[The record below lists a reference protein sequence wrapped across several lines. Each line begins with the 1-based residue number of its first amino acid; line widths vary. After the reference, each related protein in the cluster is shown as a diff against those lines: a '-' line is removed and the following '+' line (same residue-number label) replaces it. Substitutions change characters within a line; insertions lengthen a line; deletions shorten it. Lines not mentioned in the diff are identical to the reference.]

1 MKKKLEKVILIILI
15 IQTMILGNFIF
26 IGKNIVEAISEET
39 VSSTTTNCKNVEL
52 SAYFKTEEEKYTIQ
66 KDLYLGQTEKLYI
79 KVEVKKEGYFEGS
92 LSLENSNVDLKNTI
106 LSDKVEKIEGN
117 KIKLQQIRAGE
128 TVEIP
133 VEIVLQ
139 RKTQVPLSF
148 FNAQVQIKI
157 EGIYQGNLQDNIE
170 VAGSVDVN
178 VKWSSKNKSAVLE
191 GDVITNKTYYLDE
204 IEKSVLQMSLY
215 TGLTEQDYAIK
226 STDIKIQVPCKEK
239 VEKIEVIGIDTNLP
253 ITESNY
259 RFDKETGIV
268 EVNLFN
274 GESEGNVLW
283 QNKLD
288 QILLYIQYQE
298 KVEIRS
304 AILDVNAQL
313 ELYDTTKLEKSLQF
327 SLEEEKEGLSTYKI
341 QNTETQMYNGRL
353 LAGEKKDF
361 QRNSIINLNDTQ
373 ILHSFEFIEE
383 QDTYRIG
390 EKEENANS
398 RYLQTKITKQELDFI
413 LGEKGIL
420 RILNQNQE
428 MIAEITKQSIAENG
442 EVIITYP
449 ENIKEII
456 IQIENP
462 EQRGKLELRHIKEL
476 QEDKGNV
483 AAQQADALIQ
493 RVQNY
498 DKYVEEKVLEIGQAK
513 ETISTQI
520 NKKELTALELNENIE
535 MRVILLT
542 NSDEQKLF
550 KNPKIEIQ
558 FPAEIEEI
566 NVKSIHLLYEEEM
579 KIVSAGMLNT
589 ENGKILQIQ
598 LEGEQSYHREE
609 LQNANISIAAD
620 IKISTEIGN
629 VERQIIT
636 KLTNSNQEEVQD
648 ILPIQICTLE
658 NVLPLNS
665 MKELGLESNGVQE
678 EQQVTLESETAIK
691 QTSVDIA
698 VINHKN
704 DEVKDV
710 SILGRFPT
718 QGIVEQGEKE
728 NTMPIQV
735 ISSLQLQG
743 VNDCQVKIYY
753 STQESVTQD
762 ITDEKNQWSEQ
773 IEDGNEV
780 KNYLIKIDKMQTN
793 QKIAASYQI
802 ALPEDLESQMVSYQQ
817 YKVLYHEGDDQK
829 TETVNSTSLL
839 LTTEEQEKVSVQ
851 ANLSA
856 TVGEEE
862 LKEGDTVKTGE
873 VIHYRLE
880 VKNTSQT
887 ELQNLNAQMI
897 LPEDAVWVEPDEGE
911 IGYEYTGAK
920 YYLER
925 QEREISYLI
934 DKMSS
939 GEVLVK
945 EFDVRIR
952 QDIQSNSIK
961 SVAQI
966 QWEDNTIMSNEWQNK
981 LEKTDLRVSLKRV
994 LDRGV
999 NIAEGSTINYYVI
1012 IENMTNQKK
1021 ENVMVRPVIPE
1032 GTEIESL
1039 IVKQYENNE
1048 PVEEKWLEELEG
1060 DVSIGDIKE
1069 NGVVVL
1075 EIILK
1080 INKMDAS
1087 NNQIG
1092 LVALAKTQD
1101 QDWCRSNIYITEVQ
1115 SFEVSMNMVSNSPS
1129 EIIKKDDVFEYTI
1142 EIQNN
1147 SSSETTMILLDQVP
1161 EILDILYIKKNGE
1174 TIQERIENEEEIQP
1188 IPNDI
1193 EEEITLAPKEKMV
1206 YIIGVRVRDKGEEE
1220 ISSVINKATLLVN
1233 GAERATAQVEHQY
1246 DKEDDS
1252 GNKIYS
1258 IRGTVWEDIDKN
1270 GRRTSEEPLIEGIR
1284 VLLLDAN
1291 TGEIVKDE
1299 DGNERITITND
1310 QGLYEF
1316 YGVQRG
1322 KYMPVFEYDTT
1333 QYELSPYRAE
1343 DVAEA
1348 ENSDVI
1354 AKELEIQGQKRLY
1367 AITEIIDVENNDIN
1381 DIDMGL
1387 IKLEIFNLSLD
1398 KNIQKVIVQY
1408 DKGTETYQYQNTNF
1422 AKIELD
1428 SKQMKGANLVVEYQ
1442 IKVKNVGE
1450 VAGYAKNIVD
1460 ELPKGLNFSS
1470 TLNPDWYL
1478 VNGRLYYEG
1487 FANQKINP
1495 GEEKVVS
1502 LVLTQTMT
1510 EESTGTIVN
1519 TAELLEAYN
1528 ETGLGETE
1536 EQQDNKGQADLV
1548 IGIKTGS
1555 VYLYIGLSVFI
1566 AFIFI
1571 TGVYFIIKKVLI

>member
-1 MKKKLEKVILIILI
+1 MKRKLEKVIFIILI

-39 VSSTTTNCKNVEL
+39 VQSTTTNCKNVEL
-52 SAYFKTEEEKYTIQ
+52 SAYFKTEEGKYSTQ
-66 KDLYLGQTEKLYI
+66 KDLHLNQIEKLYI
-79 KVEVKKEGYFEGS
+79 KVEVKKEGYFEGF

-117 KIKLQQIRAGE
+117 KIKLKQIRAGE
-128 TVEIP
+128 TIEIP

-139 RKTQVPLSF
+139 RKTQIPLSF
-148 FNAQVQIKI
+148 FNAQIQVKI
-157 EGIYQGNLQDNIE
+157 EGTYQGNVQNNIE
-170 VAGSVDVN
+170 VTGSVNVN
-178 VKWSSKNKSAVLE
+178 VKWYSKNKSAVLE
-191 GDVITNKTYYLDE
+191 GEVITNKTYYLNE
-204 IEKSVLQMSLY
+204 IEKTVLQMSLY

-226 STDIKIQVPCKEK
+226 STDVKIQVPCKEK
-239 VEKIEVIGIDTNLP
+239 IEKIEVIGIDTNLP
-253 ITESNY
+253 ITEKNY
-259 RFDKETGIV
+259 QFDKETGIL
-268 EVNLFN
+268 EISLFN
-274 GESEGNVLW
+274 EETGENVIW

-288 QILLYIQYQE
+288 QILLNIQYQE
-298 KVEIRS
+298 KVEIKS
-304 AILDVNAQL
+304 ATLDISEQL
-313 ELYDTTKLEKSLQF
+313 ELYDTTKLEKNLQL

-341 QNTETQMYNGRL
+341 QNTEAQIYNGRL
-353 LAGEKKDF
+353 LAGEEKDF

-373 ILHSFEFIEE
+373 ILHSFEFIEK
-383 QDTYRIG
+383 QDKYRIG
-390 EKEENANS
+390 KKEENANS
-398 RYLQTKITKQELDFI
+398 TYLQTKITKQELDFV

-420 RILNQNQE
+420 RILNQNKE
-428 MIAEITKQSIAENG
+428 VIIEITKQTVAENG
-442 EVIITYP
+442 ELIITYP

-462 EQRGKLELRHIKEL
+462 EQRGKLELRHIKRL
-476 QEDKGNV
+476 QEDKRNIEI
-483 AAQQADALIQ
+483 QQADALIQ
-493 RVQNY
+493 RIQNY
-498 DKYVEEKVLEIGQAK
+498 DKYEEENVLEIIQAK

-535 MRVILLT
+535 MRVIFLT
-542 NSDEQKLF
+542 NNDEQKLF

-566 NVKSIHLLYEEEM
+566 NVKSIHLLNEEEL

-589 ENGKILQIQ
+589 ENGKKLQIQ

-636 KLTNSNQEEVQD
+636 KLTNSNQEEVQE

-658 NVLPLNS
+658 NILALNN
-665 MKELGLESNGVQE
+665 MKELGLESNGMQQE
-678 EQQVTLESETAIK
+678 QEITLKSETAIE

-704 DEVKDV
+704 NEVSNV

-718 QGIVEQGEKE
+718 QGIVEQGKKE

-735 ISSLQLQG
+735 MSPLQLQG
-743 VNDCQVKIYY
+743 VDESQIKIYY
-753 STQESVTQD
+753 STQENVTQD
-762 ITDEKNQWSEQ
+762 ITDENNQWRES
-773 IEDGNEV
+773 IENGNEV
-780 KNYLIKIDKMQTN
+780 KNYLIKIDKIQKD
-793 QKIAASYQI
+793 QKILASYQI
-802 ALPEDLESQMVSYQQ
+802 TLPEDLESKMVAYQQ
-817 YKVLYHEGDDQK
+817 YKVLYHEGDDTE

-839 LTTEEQEKVSVQ
+839 LTTEEQEKASLQVD
-851 ANLSA
+851 LSA
-856 TVGEEE
+856 TVGGEE

-880 VKNTSQT
+880 VRNTSQT
-887 ELQNLNAQMI
+887 ELKNLSAQMI
-897 LPEDAVWVEPDEGE
+897 LPEDVVWVEPDEGE

-925 QEREISYLI
+925 QERQITYPI
-934 DKMSS
+934 DKIGV
-939 GEVLVK
+939 GEVFVK
-945 EFDVRIR
+945 EFEVRVK
-952 QDIQSNSIK
+952 QEIQTDSIK
-961 SVAQI
+961 NIAQV

-1012 IENMTNQKK
+1012 IENMTNQKQ

-1048 PVEEKWLEELEG
+1048 PVDEKWLEQLEG
-1060 DVSIGDIKE
+1060 DISIGDIKE

-1080 INKMDAS
+1080 INKIETA

-1092 LVALAKTQD
+1092 VVTLAKTQN
-1101 QDWCRSNIYITEVQ
+1101 QDWCRSNIYMTEVQ
-1115 SFEVSMNMVSNSPS
+1115 RFDVSMNMISNSQS
-1129 EIIKKDDVFEYTI
+1129 EIIKEDDMFEYTI

-1161 EILDILYIKKNGE
+1161 EILDIMYIKKNGE
-1174 TIQERIENEEEIQP
+1174 IVQERIENEEEIQP
-1188 IPNDI
+1188 IPNEI
-1193 EEEITLAPKEKMV
+1193 EEEITLNTKEKMI
-1206 YIIGVRVRDKGEEE
+1206 YTIGVRVKDKGEEE
-1220 ISSVINKATLLVN
+1220 ISSVINKAILLVN

-1246 DKEDDS
+1246 DKEDEA

-1270 GRRTSEEPLIEGIR
+1270 GKRTSEEPLLEGIR
-1284 VLLLDAN
+1284 VLLLDVN
-1291 TGEIVKDE
+1291 TGKIVKDE
-1299 DGNERITITND
+1299 DGNERITITNN

-1316 YGVQRG
+1316 YGVHSGR
-1322 KYMPVFEYDTT
+1322 YMPIFEYDTT
-1333 QYELSPYRAE
+1333 KYELSPYRAE
-1343 DVAEA
+1343 DVEET

-1354 AKELEIQGQKRLY
+1354 AKELEIKGQRKIY
-1367 AITEIIDVENNDIN
+1367 AVTEIINVENSDIN

-1387 IKLEIFNLSLD
+1387 IKLEIFNMSLD
-1398 KNIQKVIVQY
+1398 KSIQKVIVQY
-1408 DKGTETYQYQNTNF
+1408 DKGIETYQYQNTDF

-1428 SKQMKGANLVVEYQ
+1428 SKQMEGANLVVEYQ

-1478 VNGRLYYEG
+1478 ISNQLYYEG

-1495 GEEKVVS
+1495 GEEKVIS
-1502 LVLTQTMT
+1502 LVLTRTMT

-1519 TAELLEAYN
+1519 KAELLEACN
-1528 ETGLGETE
+1528 ETGLGEVG
-1536 EQQDNKGQADLV
+1536 EQQDNKDQANLV

-1555 VYLYIGLSVFI
+1555 IYLYIGLSIFI
-1566 AFIFI
+1566 ACIFI
-1571 TGVYFIIKKVLI
+1571 IGIYFIIKKVLI